1 MLKLCMLIMVG
12 HYAHIISKREVIV
25 ALYMKNKK
33 LTLHIR
39 IDQDMLDALS
49 RCYQSEKLSSYQQSL
64 TFSEYIRKILRVHVT
79 R

>member
-1 MLKLCMLIMVG
+1 MHRLCMLIVAG
-12 HYAHIISKREVIV
+12 LFVHIISKREVIV
-25 ALYMKNKK
+25 ALYMRNKK

-39 IDQDMLDALS
+39 IDKDMLDALS

>member
-1 MLKLCMLIMVG
+1 M
-12 HYAHIISKREVIV
+12 

-39 IDQDMLDALS
+39 IDKDMLDALS
-49 RCYQSEKLSSYQQSL
+49 HCYQSEKLSSYNQSL

>member
-1 MLKLCMLIMVG
+1 
-12 HYAHIISKREVIV
+12 
-25 ALYMKNKK
+25 MKDKK

-49 RCYQSEKLSSYQQSL
+49 RLYQSEKLSSYKQSL